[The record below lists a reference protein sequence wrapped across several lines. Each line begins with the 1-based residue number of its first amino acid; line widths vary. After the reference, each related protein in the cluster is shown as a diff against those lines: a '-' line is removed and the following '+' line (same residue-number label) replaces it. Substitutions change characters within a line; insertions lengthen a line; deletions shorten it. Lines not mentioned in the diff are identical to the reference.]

1 VRLTAKHGD
10 GTVVVGVGRA
20 IALKATD
27 ASDTGDGT
35 GDGIVDVVLAV
46 LGVLV
51 GEELRQLGLDW
62 RLTTKHGDGTVVV
75 GGGRAI
81 ALKATDASDTGD
93 DTGDGIFVVSVLAV
107 RVGLRVGER
116 RQLGLEWRFTTK
128 HGGGTGVVVVG
139 RAIALKA
146 TDASVDDTGDD
157 TVGDNDADLRLVGL
171 GVAVKSNLQSNL
183 LKRAALAS
191 NC

>member
-1 VRLTAKHGD
+1 M
-10 GTVVVGVGRA
+10 
-20 IALKATD
+20 
-27 ASDTGDGT
+27 
-35 GDGIVDVVLAV
+35 
-46 LGVLV
+46 
-51 GEELRQLGLDW
+51 
-62 RLTTKHGDGTVVV
+62 
-75 GGGRAI
+75 
-81 ALKATDASDTGD
+81 D
-93 DTGDGIFVVSVLAV
+93 DTVDGIFDVGGLAGRYRVSLLREKLRGCDV
-107 RVGLRVGER
+107 RVTAKRGAVAVL
-116 RQLGLEWRFTTK
+116 
-128 HGGGTGVVVVG
+128 VG